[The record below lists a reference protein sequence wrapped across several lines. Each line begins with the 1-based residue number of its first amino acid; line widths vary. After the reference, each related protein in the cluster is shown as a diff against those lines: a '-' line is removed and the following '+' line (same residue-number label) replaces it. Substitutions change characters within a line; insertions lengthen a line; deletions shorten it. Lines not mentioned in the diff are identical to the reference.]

1 MTTDPYAGLVG
12 STITL
17 DSVTIDL
24 TSMNNTMVSTSNMS
38 DVYTI
43 ASNDIFACA
52 NITHHG
58 IDMHEGAD
66 ITVGGKSMQEFMK
79 RVEERLAILEPNK
92 KLEAEW
98 TELKELGKQYRAMEQ
113 DLLEKAKSWDILKA
127 RNK

>member
-1 MTTDPYAGLVG
+1 MTTDPYAGLIG

-17 DSVTIDL
+17 DDITVDV
-24 TSMNNTMVSTSNMS
+24 TSMADALVSASSMS
-38 DVYTI
+38 DMYTI
-43 ASNDIFACA
+43 ANNNTLSCADIS
-52 NITHHG
+52 HHG
-58 IDMHEGAD
+58 IDMHEGTD

-98 TELKELGKQYRAMEQ
+98 AELEELGKQYRAMEQ
-113 DLLEKAKSWDILKA
+113 DLLNKALAWDILKT

>member
-17 DSVTIDL
+17 DGVTIDL

-43 ASNDIFACA
+43 PSNDIFACA
-52 NITHHG
+52 DITPLG
-58 IDMHEGAD
+58 IDMHKNAD

-92 KLEAEW
+92 TLEAEW
-98 TELKELGKQYRAMEQ
+98 AELKELGEQYRAMEQ
-113 DLLEKAKSWDILKA
+113 DLLEKARSWSILKA

>member
-1 MTTDPYAGLVG
+1 MTTDPYAGLLG

-17 DSVTIDL
+17 DNVTIDL
-24 TSMNNTMVSTSNMS
+24 TSINNTMVSASNMS

-52 NITHHG
+52 DISRRG
-58 IDMHEGAD
+58 IDMHENAD

-98 TELKELGKQYRAMEQ
+98 AELKELGKQYRAMEQ

>member
-1 MTTDPYAGLVG
+1 MTTDPYAGLAG

-17 DSVTIDL
+17 DDVTIDL
-24 TSMNNTMVSTSNMS
+24 TSLNNTMVSASNMS

-52 NITHHG
+52 DISRRG
-58 IDMHEGAD
+58 IDMHENAD

-79 RVEERLAILEPNK
+79 RVEERLTILEPNK

-98 TELKELGKQYRAMEQ
+98 AELKELGKQYRAMEQ